1 MGQAWPSS
9 CERVAMSTGVLEVL
23 DMADEKQATA
33 ASIGHALGLSH
44 EDTYTAL
51 VALESRGAV
60 RVVVDFTDQRLCSGV
75 ARWEL
80 MPAGVRMLFS
90 AHRDAELEPA

>member
-1 MGQAWPSS
+1 MS
-9 CERVAMSTGVLEVL
+9 VAVLQVL
-23 DMADEKQATA
+23 DMADGKQATA
-33 ASIGHALGLSH
+33 ASIGHAMGWSH

-60 RVVVDFTDQRLCSGV
+60 RVCVDFTDQRLCSGL

-80 MPAGVRMLFS
+80 MPAGLRLLL
-90 AHRDAELEPA
+90 AGLHEAELEAA

>member
-1 MGQAWPSS
+1 
-9 CERVAMSTGVLEVL
+9 MSLAVLPVL

-33 ASIGHALGLSH
+33 ASIGHALGWSH
-44 EDTYTAL
+44 EETYAAL

-60 RVVVDFTDQRLCSGV
+60 RVVVDFTDQRKCSGV

-80 MPAGVRMLFS
+80 MPAGVRMMFS
-90 AHRDAELEPA
+90 QPQDELEPA